1 MKVQIIAE
9 NEEEID
15 CGYFLKGYIG
25 GDLVIREDLPFLK
38 GSEIVILVSI
48 KEVETT

>member
-15 CGYFLKGYIG
+15 YSYFLKGYIG
-25 GDLVIREDLPFLK
+25 GNVVIREDLPFLK
-38 GSEIVILVSI
+38 GAEIIILVSS
-48 KEVETT
+48 KES